1 MKCKNYFYGNLQTFN
16 QMSYI
21 HFDKTQ
27 LINLNYSL
35 DREIIRT
42 NRGGSYTSTSIIGC
56 NTRKYHGL
64 LVSPQPQIDTQL
76 HVLLST
82 VHETVI
88 QRGASFNLGINKYP
102 GNYSPRGHK
111 YLEDFGSEPIP
122 KLTYRVGG
130 VLLQKELILDTNRDR
145 VMIRYTLLDAHSPTK
160 IRISPFLAFRGYHN
174 LSKENDNIRKDFQ
187 KVPNGAS
194 FQLYPEYNPL
204 FLQLSKKNQYVSIPN
219 WYNNIEYILERERG
233 YDYQED
239 LFVPGYFEFD
249 IEKGESVIFS
259 AGLTEA
265 DPNTRQ
271 KAFEKELARRIPR
284 NNFENCLKNSA
295 GQFIQKRDG
304 KTHVIAGYPWFGWWG
319 RDTFVATPGLTLADG
334 NKETFLEIMDT
345 MVADL
350 HGPLFPN
357 VGSGVMR
364 NMNSMDAPL
373 WFFWSLQQYQNF
385 TGDTKT
391 IKKKYLEKMKGII
404 DGYRSGTDYNIHMQD
419 NGLMYGGEKGIA
431 LTWMDA
437 VNSDGPVTPRI
448 GCPVEINALWYNALC
463 FYHEL
468 TGDKEIL
475 ELAEKVKITFVEVFW
490 DEKKGYLADYVDG
503 SFKDWAIRPNM
514 LFATSLAYSPL
525 EESQMDRILE
535 IVKSKLLTPKG
546 LRSLSPDDPGYK
558 GYYFGNQFTRDVAYH
573 NGTVWP
579 WLLGHFAEGYLRL
592 HGKSG
597 KNFIEKIIKGFDEV
611 MAQYGVGTIAEI
623 YDGDPPHR
631 PKGAIS
637 QAWSIGELLRMMYLV
652 KQV

>member
-1 MKCKNYFYGNLQTFN
+1 
-16 QMSYI
+16 MSYI

-42 NRGGSYTSTSIIGC
+42 NRGGSYTSTTIIGC

-64 LVSPQPQIDTQL
+64 LVSPQPQIDSQL

-111 YLEDFGSEPIP
+111 YLEDFDSEPIP

-130 VLLQKELILDTNRDR
+130 VVLQKELILDTNRDR

-174 LSKENDNIRKDFQ
+174 LSKENADINKEFQ
-187 KVPNGAS
+187 KAPNGAI
-194 FQLYPEYNPL
+194 FQLYPAYSPL
-204 FLQLSKKNQYVSIPN
+204 YLQVSKKNHFESNPN

-265 DPNTRQ
+265 DPSTRQ
-271 KAFEKELARRIPR
+271 RAFEKELARRIPR
-284 NNFENCLKNSA
+284 SNFENCLKNSA
-295 GQFIQKRDG
+295 GQFIQKREG

-319 RDTFVATPGLTLADG
+319 RDTFVAAPGLTLANED
-334 NKETFLEIMDT
+334 NKDTFLEIMDT

-373 WFFWSLQQYQNF
+373 WFFWSLQQYVAF
-385 TGDTKT
+385 TGDTKL

-404 DGYRSGTDYNIHMQD
+404 DGYRAGTDYNIHMLE
-419 NGLMYGGEKGIA
+419 NGLMYGGEEGIA

-448 GCPVEINALWYNALC
+448 GCPVEVNALWYNALC
-463 FYHEL
+463 FYNEL
-468 TGDKEIL
+468 TDDSEIGD
-475 ELAEKVKITFVEVFW
+475 LAQKVKISFVEEFW
-490 DEKKGYLADYVDG
+490 DEKKGYLADYING
-503 SFKDWAIRPNM
+503 NYKDWAIRPNM
-514 LFATSLAYSPL
+514 IFATSLVYSPL
-525 EESQMDRILE
+525 EESQMDSILE
-535 IVKSKLLTPKG
+535 IVKSKLLTPRG

-558 GYYFGNQFTRDVAYH
+558 GYYFGNQYTRDVAYH
-573 NGTVWP
+573 NGTVWA
-579 WLLGHFAEGYLRL
+579 WLLGHFAEAYLKL
-592 HGKSG
+592 HDKSG
-597 KNFIEKIIKGFDEV
+597 KNFIEKIIKGFDSV
-611 MAQYGVGTIAEI
+611 MTQYGVGTVAEI

-637 QAWSIGELLRMMYLV
+637 QAWSVGELLRMMYLV
-652 KQV
+652 NKV

>member
-1 MKCKNYFYGNLQTFN
+1 
-16 QMSYI
+16 MSYI

-42 NRGGSYTSTSIIGC
+42 NRGGCYTSTTIIGC

-64 LVSPQPQIDTQL
+64 LVAPQPQIDEQL
-76 HVLLST
+76 HVMLST

-88 QRGASFNLGINKYP
+88 QRGASFNLGITKYP

-111 YLEDFGSEPIP
+111 YLEDFDSEPIP

-145 VMIRYTLLDAHSPTK
+145 LMIRYTLLEAHSPTK

-174 LSKENDNIRKDFQ
+174 LSKANDRVNREFEKI
-187 KVPNGAS
+187 PNGGK
-194 FQLYPEYNPL
+194 FQLYQEYNPL
-204 FLQLSKKNQYVSIPN
+204 YLQLSKKNKFTATPD
-219 WYNNIEYILERERG
+219 WYHNIEYIMERERG
-233 YDYQED
+233 YEYQED
-239 LFVPGYFEFD
+239 LFVPGFFEFD

-259 AGLTEA
+259 AGLVEA
-265 DPNTRQ
+265 DPSTRQ
-271 KAFEKELARRIPR
+271 KAFEKEIARRIPR

-319 RDTFVATPGLTLADG
+319 RDTFVATPGLTLPQG

-364 NMNSMDAPL
+364 NLASMDAPL
-373 WFFWSLQQYQNF
+373 WFFWSLQQYIAF
-385 TGDTKT
+385 TSDTNT
-391 IKKKYLEKMKGII
+391 IKKKYLGKMKGII
-404 DGYRSGTDYNIHMQD
+404 EGYMKGTDYNIHMLD
-419 NGLMYGGEKGIA
+419 SGLLYGGEEGIA

-463 FYHEL
+463 FYAEL
-468 TGDKEIL
+468 TDDEEIKAL
-475 ELAEKVKITFVEVFW
+475 TQKVKTSFVEFFW
-490 DEKKGYLADYVDG
+490 DEEKGYLADYVDG
-503 SFKDWAIRPNM
+503 FYKDWAIRPNM
-514 LFATSLAYSPL
+514 IFATSLPYSPL
-525 EESQMDRILE
+525 EEYQMESILE
-535 IVKSKLLTPKG
+535 KVKSKLLTSRG
-546 LRSLSPDDPGYK
+546 LRSLAPDDPGYK
-558 GYYFGNQFTRDVAYH
+558 GYYQGNQYFRDIAYH
-573 NGTVWP
+573 NGTVWV
-579 WLLGHFAEGYLRL
+579 WLLGHFVEGYLKL

-597 KNFIEKIIKGFDEV
+597 KHFVNKIIKEFDGV
-611 MAQYGVGTIAEI
+611 MTQYGVGTVAEI
-623 YDGDPPHR
+623 YDGDAPHR

-637 QAWSIGELLRMMYLV
+637 QAWSIGELLRMMHLINKV
-652 KQV
+652 